1 MAKAVSLV
9 LADHHVLFAEGLGML
24 LDAEDDLAV
33 VGVAH
38 HSGQAVELAAAHRP
52 VVLVLDAH
60 LPGGDLVG
68 TLAAAKAASPTTRL
82 LVLSG
87 DAHAETTAAVL
98 ASWADGYLA
107 KDGSSRQVRI
117 AIRKLAAGNQAVVV
131 AADPPPGRNPM
142 AVLRMRTLTP
152 RERALLE
159 LLVVGWSGSADRAGV
174 APLVPDGPEPH
185 PEPAAQARRALPAGG
200 GLVRRP
206 ARGRASP
213 RHDRLGTP
221 QCLAGQ

>member
-98 ASWADGYLA
+98 ASGADGYLA

-131 AADPPPGRNPM
+131 AADPPPGRDPM

-159 LLVVGWSGSADRAGV
+159 LLVVGWSGRRIAQEWRLSYQTVRSHTQNLLHKLGV
-174 APLVPDGPEPH
+174 HSQLEAAWFAVQHGAVPVPGTIAWE
-185 PEPAAQARRALPAGG
+185 
-200 GLVRRP
+200 
-206 ARGRASP
+206 
-213 RHDRLGTP
+213 RHN
-221 QCLAGQ
+221 A